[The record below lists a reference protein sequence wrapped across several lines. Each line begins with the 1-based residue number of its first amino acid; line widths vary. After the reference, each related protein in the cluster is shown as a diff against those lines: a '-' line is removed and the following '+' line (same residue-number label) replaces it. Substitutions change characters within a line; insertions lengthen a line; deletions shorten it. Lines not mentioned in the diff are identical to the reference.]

1 MLLLSKNGEG
11 KWRMGNEWWAQSG
24 DAGLEAL
31 PWTEFRRKHVMRLI
45 DNWQM
50 WRSISPNVYFEQ
62 QINEKRALSHHIT
75 ISATATN
82 WLLDKGLSCPAY
94 ALVFVRACFCAFV
107 CVCVCVCGGWKVGDE
122 WVGGEWF
129 GRKGAWC
136 AAAANVQLPLTIKS
150 SLRQQQQHNTLQKAY
165 IIIQ

>member
-1 MLLLSKNGEG
+1 
-11 KWRMGNEWWAQSG
+11 
-24 DAGLEAL
+24 
-31 PWTEFRRKHVMRLI
+31 MRLI

-75 ISATATN
+75 ISAIATT

-107 CVCVCVCGGWKVGDE
+107 CVCVCVFVGDGKWAMSG
-122 WVGGEWF
+122 WVVSGLGER
-129 GRKGAWC
+129 GRG
-136 AAAANVQLPLTIKS
+136 VRQLRTFNCL
-150 SLRQQQQHNTLQKAY
+150 
-165 IIIQ
+165 